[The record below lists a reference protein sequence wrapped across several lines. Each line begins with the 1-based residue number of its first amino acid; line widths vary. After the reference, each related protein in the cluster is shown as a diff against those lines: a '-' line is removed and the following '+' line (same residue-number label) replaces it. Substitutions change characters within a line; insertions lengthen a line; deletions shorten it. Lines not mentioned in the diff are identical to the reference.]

1 MKKIIFFLIAVCAAF
16 TLPAGEAQKI
26 MLYPPGHPEIDGE
39 NFAPYVLL
47 YPADIKRG
55 TVLILPGG
63 GYRARASAREG
74 VQVAEKFQELGFNTA
89 VLEYRVAPSRYPA
102 PQRDVLRAI
111 KLLRANAAK
120 WRIDPNHIAVLGFS
134 AGGHLAGCAG
144 VLYDRIEVKAGDEA
158 DAASARPDAMIL
170 CYPVISLA
178 DDFAH
183 RGSGQ
188 NLLGENATPENLKKL
203 SLQHLVNQNTPPV
216 FLWHTATDNSV
227 PAQNSIVF
235 AQAMWEKKLTAELH
249 IFTTGNHGKDL
260 AKKLPTAWQWPQ
272 MAARFLVE
280 VARFP
285 AGE

>member
-1 MKKIIFFLIAVCAAF
+1 MKKIFIFLVAACAGF
-16 TLPAGEAQKI
+16 ILPAGEAQKI
-26 MLYPPGHPEIDGE
+26 MLYPADHPETDGKG
-39 NFAPYVLL
+39 FAPYMLL
-47 YPADIKRG
+47 YPADAKRG
-55 TVLILPGG
+55 TVLVLPGG
-63 GYRARASAREG
+63 GYRARASEREG
-74 VQVAEKFQELGFNTA
+74 MKVAEKFQELGFNAA
-89 VLEYRVAPSRYPA
+89 VLEYRVAPARYPA

-111 KLLRANAAK
+111 KLLRANASR
-120 WRIDPNHIAVLGFS
+120 WGIDPDHIAVLGFS

-144 VLYDRIEVKAGDEA
+144 VLHDQIEVKVGDEA
-158 DAASARPDAMIL
+158 DAVSARPDAMIL

-203 SLQHLVNQNTPPV
+203 SLQHLVNEKTPPV
-216 FLWHTATDNSV
+216 FLWHTATDSGV

-235 AQAMWEKKLTAELH
+235 AQSMWAQKKTAELH
-249 IFTTGNHGKDL
+249 IFTIGNHGQDL

-280 VARFP
+280 VAHFP
-285 AGE
+285 AGK